1 MAKSEQDP
9 EGNRPVVRFQFGNV
23 SSATFVNTAQRND
36 GTTFQV
42 RRTVLQKVYRDP
54 STGEFRNTQSLDAN
68 DLPKA
73 ILALQKAFEHCLS
86 VDRQE
91 GSAE

>member
-1 MAKSEQDP
+1 MAKSEQNAEGHRP
-9 EGNRPVVRFQFGNV
+9 EVRFQFGSV
-23 SSATFVNTAQRND
+23 TCATFLNTAQRND

-42 RRTVLQKVYRDP
+42 RRTVLQKAYRDP
-54 STGEFRNTQSLDAN
+54 ISGEFRNTASLDVN

-73 ILALQKAFEHCLS
+73 ILALQKAYEHCLAA
-86 VDRQE
+86 DRQE